1 MTASTATSPNDRA
14 APTVAKPAEP
24 VRGGPAS
31 QAGNYKPGRDLV
43 HQYEEEKR
51 MPYITPTERL
61 LMKKGLL
68 KGIELGLKLKFG
80 AEGLELL
87 PEIRAL
93 SDLQVL
99 DDVFEAIE
107 TATTPDQVRQIWSGS
122 PNSGSSTG

>member
-1 MTASTATSPNDRA
+1 MMDLSQELDEQFWRQ
-14 APTVAKPAEP
+14 
-24 VRGGPAS
+24 VREF
-31 QAGNYKPGRDLV
+31 
-43 HQYEEEKR
+43 EEKKR

-80 AEGLELL
+80 DEGLELL

-122 PNSGSSTG
+122 PK